1 MAWFK
6 SSLDDRSK
14 ALVAEAVA
22 GYCERARL
30 SYQLLTVEPRVTAEE
45 MAVLWAAVMV
55 NWGSARPQNSGS
67 SEMEAVFD
75 STATDFFHSVCQ
87 GYVENVCGSPLR
99 LHIDSSEITA
109 MIHPTME
116 SMPSE
121 RVQRLGHLVGAL
133 SSNACELATATVQL
147 LSAGLT
153 NEQGRAAKQ
162 HALSLVQ
169 KDTKLN
175 PFERQKASE
184 WLTALSWER
193 ASP

>member
-30 SYQLLTVEPRVTAEE
+30 SYQLLSVEPRVTADE

-55 NWGSARPQNSGS
+55 NWGNARAENSAR
-67 SEMEAVFD
+67 SEMETVID

-99 LHIDSSEITA
+99 LDIDSSEITA

-116 SMPSE
+116 SIPSE
-121 RVQRLGHLVGAL
+121 RLQRLGHLVGAL
-133 SSNACELATATVQL
+133 SSNACELAVATINL
-147 LSAGLT
+147 LSAGFT
-153 NEQGRAAKQ
+153 NEQGRAARQ

-169 KDTKLN
+169 KNTKLS

-184 WLTALSWER
+184 WLTAFSWDR
-193 ASP
+193 VTV